1 MTKYRI
7 WNHKAYLS
15 ILQDQHNMGFQ
26 FVYKAVHFLQ
36 FSKHSYRLILQSHP
50 STETHWHSTH
60 KNIKYLE
67 ISMQNIQLMQT
78 FQSHNNMYQYFPNI
92 FLIENSIS
100 FLMTDYLLIE
110 IAIVRKL
117 HDDAEIILDLT
128 IENQIR

>member
-1 MTKYRI
+1 
-7 WNHKAYLS
+7 
-15 ILQDQHNMGFQ
+15 
-26 FVYKAVHFLQ
+26 
-36 FSKHSYRLILQSHP
+36 
-50 STETHWHSTH
+50 
-60 KNIKYLE
+60 
-67 ISMQNIQLMQT
+67 MQNIQLMQT

-128 IENQIR
+128 IEN